1 MNEPAHRFKELV
13 MRGKVFYFT
22 AAVAM
27 VSVSIGCRSPD
38 QVGPAGKP
46 PLDAQHAEAARLL
59 RSYHG
64 VRQPI
69 PVYID
74 GQRVVRQDDASKFNI
89 IDPDRIATIR
99 LLTGAEAESHAGEAG
114 RRGVIWITTKEAA
127 AR

>member
-1 MNEPAHRFKELV
+1 MNRYRSVLA
-13 MRGKVFYFT
+13 T
-22 AAVAM
+22 AVACTTL
-27 VSVSIGCRSPD
+27 GCRLPD
-38 QVGPAGKP
+38 QAAPTGEP
-46 PLDAQHAEAARLL
+46 PQDAQHAEAARLL
-59 RSYHG
+59 RSYRG

-74 GQRVVRQDDASKFNI
+74 GERVVRQDDASKFNI

-99 LLTGAEAESHAGEAG
+99 LLTGAEAESRAGEAG